1 MDQYST
7 GTTSH
12 EHCGR
17 PHKPGHDLGLE
28 TNQRPRASHC
38 SPAGECFTGTM
49 DPEHFETVTG
59 RTRGRGVRQGPTR
72 RTVKRAE
79 RHDRVYE
86 AAIALFVERGFEASS
101 MDEIADRSGLAR
113 STVFTHFARKT
124 LFLEEWMR
132 RRRRDALR
140 SARTDGVAGRPL
152 REVLGAYLDTLAASN
167 SAARAEMCALVP
179 PALLH
184 TTMLVDHP
192 VGLDFAALIEETEA
206 VLRPSVRPERVG
218 RLLASGYVSAMS
230 QWIQEEPPAS
240 DLGAELR
247 ALLDLVLSGAQ
258 PDGSE

>member
-1 MDQYST
+1 MDTERS
-7 GTTSH
+7 
-12 EHCGR
+12 
-17 PHKPGHDLGLE
+17 
-28 TNQRPRASHC
+28 
-38 SPAGECFTGTM
+38 
-49 DPEHFETVTG
+49 ETVAG
-59 RTRGRGVRQGPTR
+59 RTRGRGSRQEPTR
-72 RTVKRAE
+72 RALKRAE

-86 AAIALFVERGFEASS
+86 AAIALFVERGFEATS
-101 MDEIADRSGLAR
+101 MDEIADRSGLSR
-113 STVFTHFARKT
+113 STVFTHYPRKT

-132 RRRRDALR
+132 RRRDEARR

-192 VGLDFAALIEETEA
+192 VGVDFAALIVETGA
-206 VLRPSVRPERVG
+206 VLRPSVQPERVG

-230 QWIQEEPPAS
+230 QWIQQEPPGS

-258 PDGSE
+258 PSEPE

>member
-1 MDQYST
+1 
-7 GTTSH
+7 
-12 EHCGR
+12 
-17 PHKPGHDLGLE
+17 
-28 TNQRPRASHC
+28 
-38 SPAGECFTGTM
+38 M
-49 DPEHFETVTG
+49 DPERSETVTG

-72 RTVKRAE
+72 RTLKRVE

-101 MDEIADRSGLAR
+101 MDEIADRSGLSR
-113 STVFTHFARKT
+113 STVFTHFPRKT

-132 RRRRDALR
+132 RRRDEAAR

-152 REVLGAYLDTLAASN
+152 REVLGAYLDTLATAN

-192 VGLDFAALIEETEA
+192 VGVDLSALIVETEA
-206 VLRPSVRPERVG
+206 VLRPSVRPEQVG
-218 RLLASGYVSAMS
+218 RLLALGYVSAMAR
-230 QWIQEEPPAS
+230 WVQEEPPVF
-240 DLGAELR
+240 DLGAELS

-258 PDGSE
+258 PGALT

>member
-1 MDQYST
+1 
-7 GTTSH
+7 
-12 EHCGR
+12 
-17 PHKPGHDLGLE
+17 
-28 TNQRPRASHC
+28 
-38 SPAGECFTGTM
+38 M
-49 DPEHFETVTG
+49 DPERSEAVTG
-59 RTRGRGVRQGPTR
+59 RTRGRGARQGPTR

-79 RHDRVYE
+79 RHDLVYE

-101 MDEIADRSGLAR
+101 MDEIADRSGLSR
-113 STVFTHFARKT
+113 STVFTHFPRKT

-132 RRRRDALR
+132 RRRDEART

-167 SAARAEMCALVP
+167 SVARAEMCALVP

-192 VGLDFAALIEETEA
+192 VGVDFVALIVETEA

-218 RLLASGYVSAMS
+218 RLLAAGYVSAMS

-258 PDGSE
+258 PDRAE